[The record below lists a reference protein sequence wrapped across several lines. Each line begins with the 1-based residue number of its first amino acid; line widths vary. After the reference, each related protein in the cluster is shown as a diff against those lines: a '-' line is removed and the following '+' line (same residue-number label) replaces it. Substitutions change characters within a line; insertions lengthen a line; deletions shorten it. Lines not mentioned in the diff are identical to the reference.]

1 MPDDEIQNVPLDEFD
16 LFVNQARE
24 AFDETELIGLAEN
37 IKVSGQL
44 QPGVAWFDEGR
55 GRYVL
60 ICGERRYRALKRAGM
75 PTMEVKVLRG
85 HLTQGQMLEMNLAEN
100 IQRASL
106 NGVEQG
112 KGFRRLI
119 QLEDLTASEVAS
131 RFGLSNATVSNAMSL
146 LDLPETLQAKV
157 ASGDL
162 PVSVGAYLAR
172 VEDDAA
178 RRAIADQ
185 YESGVINRDGV
196 AAEVRRLLKT
206 KPKRSP
212 SNASR
217 LAVKLGGL
225 SVCVTAGRAGKLSV
239 ETLLTVFGRICKEAK
254 LLKDAGQTDLSA
266 LVEVL
271 KAS

>member
-1 MPDDEIQNVPLDEFD
+1 MPDDEIQNVPLDAFD

-24 AFDETELIGLAEN
+24 AFDEAELIGLAEN

-55 GRYVL
+55 GRMVL
-60 ICGERRYRALKRAGM
+60 ICGERRFRALKRAGM
-75 PTMEVKVLRG
+75 PTMAVKVIRG

-112 KGFRRLI
+112 KGFRRLM

-131 RFGLSNATVSNAMSL
+131 RMGVSNATVSNAMSL

-157 ASGDL
+157 ASKEL

-178 RRAIADQ
+178 RRALADQ
-185 YESGVINRDGV
+185 YGNGTLNRDGV
-196 AAEVRRLLKT
+196 AAEVRRLLKP

-212 SNASR
+212 ASPSR

-225 SVCVTAGRAGKLSV
+225 SVCVTAGRAGKLSMDS
-239 ETLLTVFGRICKEAK
+239 LLSVFGRICKEAK
-254 LLKDAGQTDLSA
+254 SLKDAGKTDLAA
-266 LVEVL
+266 LTEVL

>member
-24 AFDETELIGLAEN
+24 AFDEAELIGLAEN
-37 IKVSGQL
+37 IKATGQL
-44 QPGVAWFDEGR
+44 QPGLAWFDEGR

-60 ICGERRYRALKRAGM
+60 ICGERRHRALKRAGM

-85 HLTQGQMLEMNLAEN
+85 TLTQGQMLEINLAEN
-100 IQRASL
+100 IQRSSL
-106 NGVEQG
+106 NGIEQG
-112 KGFRRLI
+112 KGFRRLM
-119 QLEDLTASEVAS
+119 QLEELTASEVAS
-131 RFGLSNATVSNAMSL
+131 RMGVSNATVSNALSL
-146 LDLPETLQAKV
+146 LDLPESLQAKV
-157 ASGDL
+157 ASKEL

-178 RRAIADQ
+178 RRALADQ
-185 YESGVINRDGV
+185 YGNGTLNRDGV
-196 AAEVRRLLKT
+196 AAEVRRLLKPKA
-206 KPKRSP
+206 KPISSP
-212 SNASR
+212 SR

-239 ETLLTVFGRICKEAK
+239 DSLLAVFGRICKEAK
-254 LLKDAGQTDLSA
+254 TLKDAGKSDLSA
-266 LVEVL
+266 LTEVL